1 MITRRNGMNI
11 LSLAPRSLRLTL
23 FCTLLLILVALTGC
37 GRKGPVRPQLA
48 ALPAAPGELRI
59 DQQGID
65 FLLSWTLPAYNQDA
79 SPADDLAAFRI
90 YRLIFNAAEGCPT
103 CRDPEQLVATI
114 ALNRPAPAVR
124 LGKRLY
130 WRDAAVAPGTGHAY
144 LVVPVTIG
152 GQAGESAGTHR
163 SWQSPPPPPR
173 ELHAELVDGAVR
185 LSWAA
190 PPELAEGEELLG
202 FNLYR
207 RAAGNPYP
215 PVALN
220 VTPLRATQLTDLAA
234 EAGREALYRITTVV
248 RSGDL
253 VLESVPA
260 AEVTATPAGAR

>member
-1 MITRRNGMNI
+1 MKTLR
-11 LSLAPRSLRLTL
+11 LAPCTLRLTL
-23 FCTLLLILVALTGC
+23 FCTILLTIVALTAC

-48 ALPAAPGELRI
+48 ALPIAPGDLRI

-79 SPADDLAAFRI
+79 SPAEDLAAFRI

-103 CRDPEQLVATI
+103 CRDPELLVATI
-114 ALNRPAPAVR
+114 ELNRPAPAVR

-130 WRDAAVAPGTGHAY
+130 WRDEAVAPGTGHAY

-152 GQAGESAGTHR
+152 GHAGESAGTHR
-163 SWQSPPPPPR
+163 SWQPPPPPPQ
-173 ELHAELVDGAVR
+173 ELQAALTDGAVR

-190 PPELAEGEELLG
+190 PAELPAGQELLG

-207 RAAGNPYP
+207 RPAGNPYP

-220 VTPLRATQLTDLAA
+220 VAPLREMQLTDMAA
-234 EAGREALYRITTVV
+234 VAGQETVYRLTTVV
-248 RSGDL
+248 RSGNL
-253 VLESVPA
+253 VLESVPS
-260 AEVTATPAGAR
+260 AEVTADPAGIR